1 MGRTYVDYVRQQ
13 LNRMQT
19 IRNELESVH
28 RDAEVRS
35 EPLTSN
41 KIDRFGTTCRRR
53 SGFESVPVVFGLGSE
68 QYDPNSYLK
77 YLLAQAKH
85 LKRVGAHG
93 CTLIPFTA
101 RSCGCYASH

>member
-41 KIDRFGTTCRRR
+41 TPTQRELIRTNPSASRNFRNFSAFNGLVKMSATWSVVGTY
-53 SGFESVPVVFGLGSE
+53 S
-68 QYDPNSYLK
+68 N
-77 YLLAQAKH
+77 
-85 LKRVGAHG
+85 
-93 CTLIPFTA
+93 
-101 RSCGCYASH
+101 

>member
-41 KIDRFGTTCRRR
+41 R
-53 SGFESVPVVFGLGSE
+53 
-68 QYDPNSYLK
+68 DPSFFLIKNMGCPLETSMGRCIYLPDF
-77 YLLAQAKH
+77 LQ
-85 LKRVGAHG
+85 GAH
-93 CTLIPFTA
+93 
-101 RSCGCYASH
+101 